1 MGEQAH
7 ISMDF
12 DSVSRPSYVPLLSKP
27 LTLANTCDN
36 CWLLVLTG
44 TLFFWSEIDYISQ
57 FGELH

>member
-44 TLFFWSEIDYISQ
+44 TPFF
-57 FGELH
+57 FGLK

>member
-44 TLFFWSEIDYISQ
+44 TPFF
-57 FGELH
+57 LV

>member
-12 DSVSRPSYVPLLSKP
+12 DSVSRPSHVPLLSKP
-27 LTLANTCDN
+27 LTLANTCDS
-36 CWLLVLTG
+36 LVLIG
-44 TLFFWSEIDYISQ
+44 TLFFWSEIDYISH